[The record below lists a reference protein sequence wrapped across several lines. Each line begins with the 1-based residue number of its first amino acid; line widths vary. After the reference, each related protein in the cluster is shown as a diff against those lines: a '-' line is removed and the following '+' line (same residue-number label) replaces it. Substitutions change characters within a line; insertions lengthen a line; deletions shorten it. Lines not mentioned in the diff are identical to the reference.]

1 MVSRM
6 ASTCN
11 HYAARCTKIR
21 PEILHPKNSE
31 NGKNAPDSARKRRN
45 RVRFGCWRRWERLET
60 GENGWES
67 QVTEPECTPF
77 PYNTCKKKTG
87 ENPVFSPAF
96 WQGQKDLNPRHA
108 VLETAALPTEL
119 YPYLKFCLFIL
130 ASPSKNVNHFFEKRI
145 RCVLKIRKR
154 SDGSAEKRRSLF
166 GKSPNLHGCC
176 RFCRKFPFE
185 KPGDWSGFLKNQKF
199 PSKSP

>member
-108 VLETAALPTEL
+108 VLEWMW
-119 YPYLKFCLFIL
+119 
-130 ASPSKNVNHFFEKRI
+130 
-145 RCVLKIRKR
+145 
-154 SDGSAEKRRSLF
+154 KRRTGSGGGAVLPNSSSQPEKQRCWFGAFRFSRSKTRIESPLEISLRMSSL
-166 GKSPNLHGCC
+166 KSYICMYT
-176 RFCRKFPFE
+176 E
-185 KPGDWSGFLKNQKF
+185 E
-199 PSKSP
+199 